1 MLIKMSITI
10 GDGIL
15 DGMKKVFPGIAMFPL
30 QMHLNGIVNIKFIPL
45 KIAIL
50 LAGGS
55 ILIWKLKIMVL
66 MKMFLLL
73 SNLEVNSMIIMYV
86 NQSMKLPEYGKVHL
100 DKNFIFLQITIFLFL
115 LLQKAT
121 RKIVF
126 GMMKQLRHRLSSEL
140 S

>member
-1 MLIKMSITI
+1 
-10 GDGIL
+10 
-15 DGMKKVFPGIAMFPL
+15 
-30 QMHLNGIVNIKFIPL
+30 
-45 KIAIL
+45 
-50 LAGGS
+50 
-55 ILIWKLKIMVL
+55 
-66 MKMFLLL
+66 
-73 SNLEVNSMIIMYV
+73 MIIMYV